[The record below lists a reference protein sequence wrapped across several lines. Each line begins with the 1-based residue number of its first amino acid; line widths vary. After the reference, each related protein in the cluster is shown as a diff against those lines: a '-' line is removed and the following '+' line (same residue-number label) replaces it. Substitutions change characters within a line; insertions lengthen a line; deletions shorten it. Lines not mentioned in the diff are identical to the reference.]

1 MELTRTLAA
10 FGISLAVT
18 AAVGYWLIP
27 FLRKVKAGQ
36 SIKRDGP
43 VWHMSKEGTPTM
55 GGLMFIAGMLAA
67 VLIACIKEM
76 REGDW
81 SAPAMLLF
89 ALVQGAIGFTD
100 DLEKIRRHGN
110 QGLTGWQKSLLQ
122 LVVAVAFVLLLR
134 YIGYL
139 SPNLYI
145 PFFDTVV
152 PLPEPVYVA
161 FCAFV
166 ILGTVNAVNLTDGED
181 GLVTGVTLPV
191 ALCFAA
197 LAVTWHMEPQAI
209 FASALTAG
217 LVGFL
222 IYNRHPAQ
230 VFMGDTGSLFLGGA
244 VCALAFAM
252 DMPLA
257 LIPLGI
263 VYIAEAMS
271 DILQV
276 GYFKLTHGKR
286 IFKMAPI
293 HHHFEKSG
301 WSEWKVFW
309 VFSSVSLA
317 FALLTW
323 LCLRG
328 RYGL

>member
-1 MELTRTLAA
+1 MNLTRSLIGFAL
-10 FGISLAVT
+10 SLAVT
-18 AAVGYWLIP
+18 LGVGFVLIP
-27 FLRKVKAGQ
+27 FLRRIKAGQ

-43 VWHMSKEGTPTM
+43 IWHLSKEGTPTM
-55 GGLMFIAGMLAA
+55 GGLMFMAGMTAA
-67 VLIACIKEM
+67 ILIACIQEM
-76 REGDW
+76 RAGDW
-81 SAPAMLLF
+81 SAPAMLAF

-145 PFFDTVV
+145 PFVDTVI

-166 ILGTVNAVNLTDGED
+166 ILGTVNAVNLTDGVD

-197 LAVTWHMEPQAI
+197 LAITWKMEPQAI

-217 LVGFL
+217 LIGFL
-222 IYNRHPAQ
+222 IYNRHPAK

-293 HHHFEKSG
+293 HHHFEKCG
-301 WSEWKVFW
+301 WSEWKVFG